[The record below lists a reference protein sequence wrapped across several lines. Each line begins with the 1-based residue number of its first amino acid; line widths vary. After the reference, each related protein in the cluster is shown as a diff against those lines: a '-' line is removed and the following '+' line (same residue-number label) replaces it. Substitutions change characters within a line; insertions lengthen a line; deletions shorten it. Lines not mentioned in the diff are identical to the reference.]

1 MLTVCCLV
9 RWKRLESLK
18 NERHDCDSPRARYI
32 FNLAK
37 SGRCLAMPALAY
49 LEGKKKNDKHD
60 IGKAIRFV
68 SELN

>member
-1 MLTVCCLV
+1 
-9 RWKRLESLK
+9 
-18 NERHDCDSPRARYI
+18 
-32 FNLAK
+32 
-37 SGRCLAMPALAY
+37 MPALAY